1 MVPSTKSTRLQLGMK
16 QSKIVGF
23 GRITKAAPAAVSQKA
38 CHPRIAPAVRLHEPP
53 DSCPVTSKKR
63 KHDAPDGASD
73 SENGEQIEAPVLKKV
88 RIIVL
93 SPPLPHFLTVFSQ
106 DSSDR
111 PPSHPRRSHLATT
124 RLQSL
129 LSHHAQVS
137 ALSTFRTNHPPH
149 LLQLQPSH

>member
-38 CHPRIAPAVRLHEPP
+38 CHPRIAPAVRLNEPP
-53 DSCPVTSKKR
+53 DSCPVRSKKR
-63 KHDAPDGASD
+63 KHDATDGESD

-111 PPSHPRRSHLATT
+111 PQSHPRRSHLATT

-137 ALSTFRTNHPPH
+137 VLSTFRTNHPPH
-149 LLQLQPSH
+149 LLQLQPYH